1 MARID
6 TEVKVGKPG
15 NQNWSGVFGY
25 PPETDPL
32 KKVFGSMFAV
42 MSIRS
47 EVDFDLGNLGGWLFD
62 ELQSAYFTEF
72 KPVVELADF
81 EKALRKVKTRVDT
94 ILERETSLAETG
106 VDLEMAVGVVKAE
119 VLYLAVVGESKIY
132 IQREDNFAEVGSA
145 LIDGDMDGFM
155 RTGSMYLTPGDSLML
170 ATSDMAQELELEHVQ
185 GVMEKFDLD
194 SAHINRGAALLVGYD
209 HPEGAH
215 VKEAAAAVEVVEKI
229 DASELSNEAAE
240 VLAEEKPHAEKIDLG
255 LAEEGADSDLNSE
268 LEVEELETAKPLTA
282 KASEFADGLEDDEE
296 YEDEGPSFM
305 ENMKPKVEQAKKQA
319 GVLFGKAKVGAAGL
333 LAKIS
338 GKRQPGAIPG
348 ARAVPPAVRAD
359 LTENEDELEFDDM
372 HPAVRERQE
381 RVIAARASNVES
393 ELPRRGGV
401 SQSTIQTFL
410 ANLIS
415 SVKVNLLGL
424 NDRGQMYL
432 RGGRG
437 KRNWKML
444 AVIGVIVAVILFLG
458 IRKVVA
464 DRDYN
469 AQVLGAQTGIGDLNS
484 RLDDLN
490 TQVATLSIGTPDPAA
505 KAQLMTKLDTLI
517 ADARKLENSKIFASE
532 SKLKGDTENVISR
545 ASASQDQLANVVA
558 FTQPQ
563 VVTDLGVNFQGVDV
577 TKITYSNGKVYV
589 ADKGRNVIYR
599 MGTSLNSETTA
610 FVNGLNA
617 PYMLKAAPNGD
628 LVVVDENADSAVATI
643 SIEDG
648 SVKRHTGLS
657 KAKIGTLSAIDI
669 WTNDALYSIKP
680 SSQALLK
687 QENVAGNYSLP
698 NDSNPWR
705 SDPDFANAID
715 MAVDYWV
722 YVLGRGKGFTRYL
735 GGQPDDFSF
744 AGLMPADVTAI
755 NQATAFDI
763 TATHLYVADPLN
775 KRILVFTKRTDDNKV
790 LDFKQQFVYRGE
802 GTTFTKIKDIVANE
816 ETHKLYVLDG
826 TQVIRLDL

>member
-47 EVDFDLGNLGGWLFD
+47 EVDFDLTNLGGWLFD
-62 ELQSAYFTEF
+62 ELQSAYFGEF
-72 KPVVELADF
+72 KPAVELADF
-81 EKALRKVKTRVDT
+81 EKALHKVKTRVDT
-94 ILERETSLAETG
+94 ILEREAALAETG
-106 VDLEMAVGVVKAE
+106 VDLEMAIAVVKGE

-145 LIDGDMDGFM
+145 LIDGEMDGFM
-155 RTGSMYLTPGDSLML
+155 RTGSMYLTPGDSLLL
-170 ATSDMAQELELEHVQ
+170 ATSDMANELDHVQ
-185 GVMEKFDLD
+185 SIMEKFDLD
-194 SAHINRGAALLVGYD
+194 SAHVNRGAALMVGYD

-215 VKEAAAAVEVVEKI
+215 VKETAAAVEIAEKI
-229 DASELSNEAAE
+229 DESALVEETGE

-255 LAEEGADSDLNSE
+255 LAEESTEIGSEIDDE
-268 LEVEELETAKPLTA
+268 LETEELETPKPVVAKVN
-282 KASEFADGLEDDEE
+282 EFDDGLDDDEE

-305 ENMKPKVEQAKKQA
+305 ENMKPKVDQAKLQA

-348 ARAVPPAVRAD
+348 ARSVAPAVRAD
-359 LTENEDELEFDDM
+359 LMEDEDELEFDDV

-381 RVIAARASNVES
+381 RAIAARASTTDHEM
-393 ELPRRGGV
+393 PARRV
-401 SQSTIQTFL
+401 ASQSTIQTFL
-410 ANLIS
+410 ANLVNS
-415 SVKVNLLGL
+415 LKVNLLGL
-424 NDRGQMYL
+424 NGRSQMYL

-444 AVIGVIVAVILFLG
+444 AVIGVVVAGVLFLG
-458 IRKVVA
+458 IRKVVL
-464 DRDYN
+464 DRDYQS
-469 AQVLGAQTGIGDLNS
+469 QVLGAQTGISDLNG
-484 RLDDLN
+484 RLDDLT
-490 TQVATLSIGTPDPAA
+490 TQVTTLSIGTQDPAA
-505 KAQLMTKLDTLI
+505 KAQTMTKLDALI
-517 ADARKLENSKIFASE
+517 ADARELEDSKIFTSE
-532 SKLKGDTENVISR
+532 AKLKSDTQNIISR
-545 ASASQDQLANVVA
+545 ARASQDQLANVVA

-577 TKITYSNGKVYV
+577 TKLTYSNGKVYV

-643 SIEDG
+643 SIENG
-648 SVKRHTGLS
+648 AVKRHTGLS

-669 WTNDALYSIKP
+669 WTNEALYSINPVK
-680 SSQALLK
+680 QALLK
-687 QENVAGNYSLP
+687 QENVAGNYSIP
-698 NDSNPWR
+698 NDANPWR
-705 SDPDFANAID
+705 SDPDFANTID
-715 MAVDYWV
+715 LAVDYWV
-722 YVLGRGKGFTRYL
+722 YTLVRGKGFTRYL
-735 GGQPDDFSF
+735 GGQPDEFSF
-744 AGLMPADVTAI
+744 AGLMAADVAAI
-755 NQATAFDI
+755 AQATAFDI

-775 KRILVFTKRTDDNKV
+775 KRVLVFTKRTDDNKV

-802 GTTFTKIKDIVANE
+802 GATFTKIKDIVANE
-816 ETHKLYVLDG
+816 ETKKLYVLDG